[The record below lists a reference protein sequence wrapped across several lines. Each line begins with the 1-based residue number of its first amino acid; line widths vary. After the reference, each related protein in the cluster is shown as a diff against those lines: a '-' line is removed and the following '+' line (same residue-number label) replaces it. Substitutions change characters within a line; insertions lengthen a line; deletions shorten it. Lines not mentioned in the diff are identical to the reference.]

1 MRLDFLMVINIHNM
15 VSEDVMPGRS
25 VGRYQ
30 LFGRKCYIYLQD
42 TSIFPNTL
50 IRRRSLGP
58 RTKFHTNRKQLTY
71 HSLNTFQYFMYSDR
85 RDKTD
90 KVNSI

>member
-1 MRLDFLMVINIHNM
+1 MRLDFLTVINIDNM

-42 TSIFPNTL
+42 TSVVPNTL
-50 IRRRSLGP
+50 IRRRPLGP
-58 RTKFHTNRKQLTY
+58 RKKFHTNRKQITSFPE
-71 HSLNTFQYFMYSDR
+71 HISVFHVFRQKEKER
-85 RDKTD
+85 QG
-90 KVNSI
+90 